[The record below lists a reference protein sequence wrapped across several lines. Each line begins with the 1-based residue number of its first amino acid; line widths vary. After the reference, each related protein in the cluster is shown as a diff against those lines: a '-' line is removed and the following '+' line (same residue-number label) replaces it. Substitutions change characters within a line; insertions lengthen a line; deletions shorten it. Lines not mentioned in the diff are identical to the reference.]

1 MTEVLP
7 NRMTAEELRRKAE
20 ETAIVLLP
28 VALTEQHGRH
38 LAHQAAF
45 LAPWR
50 WGLKLDTP
58 RSPSG
63 PPPVCT
69 GPSRDRQFANDCIA
83 WARIATSDDQR
94 EQFLVPPRPKASHCH
109 SFRLCLSDCFNS
121 RRPSRRQLQ
130 APLHIARLTRRAIAL
145 TPRLSGSVI
154 SRGLPNGPEVR
165 GCLSCRKTA
174 SGNLMDSPWDVTA
187 S

>member
-1 MTEVLP
+1 MTEVLS

-109 SFRLCLSDCFNS
+109 SFRLCTVRL
-121 RRPSRRQLQ
+121 LQ
-130 APLHIARLTRRAIAL
+130 FATAFSAAAAGAAAYRETHAAGNRANPKAIRLRHFARVA
-145 TPRLSGSVI
+145 
-154 SRGLPNGPEVR
+154 
-165 GCLSCRKTA
+165 
-174 SGNLMDSPWDVTA
+174 
-187 S
+187 